1 VDDPLRRSGVGRHG
15 KKLAEGVRLTI
26 LHPEVAHRDCQD
38 CEAFVYDEKT
48 GERMKSRGE
57 PVRRP
62 VGNLPPCRTRANG
75 CPKGTPEQ
83 SRALTDQ
90 NWQAYQ
96 HYSECRAVGQFPDD
110 PIVRRNAAIIRQASD
125 SAEMELALR
134 VAGPVG
140 ALIGGRR
147 G

>member
-1 VDDPLRRSGVGRHG
+1 
-15 KKLAEGVRLTI
+15 VRLTI

-48 GERMKSRGE
+48 GERMKIHGQ
-57 PVRRP
+57 PMRRP
-62 VGNLPPCRTRANG
+62 VGNLPPCRTRQNG
-75 CPKGTPEQ
+75 CQKGTPEK

-96 HYSECRAVGQFPDD
+96 HYSECRAVGIFPDD
-110 PIVRRNAAIIRQASD
+110 AIVRRNAAVIRQASD

-140 ALIGGRR
+140 ALIGGRGR